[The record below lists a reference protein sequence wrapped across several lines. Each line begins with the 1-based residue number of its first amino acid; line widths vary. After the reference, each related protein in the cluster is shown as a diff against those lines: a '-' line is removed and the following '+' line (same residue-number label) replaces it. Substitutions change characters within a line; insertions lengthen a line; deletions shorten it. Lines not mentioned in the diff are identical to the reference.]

1 MLFQPRKFKFKNK
14 YKDRRFRVSRVNK
27 LVYGLCGV
35 RIKKHLW
42 FTAKKASRLLLFL
55 KRSSKRV
62 DITNRFVW
70 FNISPHF
77 PASKKI
83 KGARMGK
90 GTGKLT
96 CWFTLIKSGSTII
109 EFKNIRHG
117 RAYYY
122 MRLFSFKM
130 SCDTVF
136 LWSSNLILQTGRKSS
151 WQTKISPVYF
161 Q

>member
-14 YKDRRFRVSRVNK
+14 YKDRRFRVARVNR
-27 LVYGLCGV
+27 LIYGLCGV
-35 RIKKHLW
+35 RITKHLW

-96 CWFTLIKSGSTII
+96 CWFTLLKSGATII
-109 EFKNIRHG
+109 EFKNIRYG
-117 RAYYY
+117 RAFYY
-122 MRLFSFKM
+122 MRQFSFKM
-130 SCDTVF
+130 SCDTIF
-136 LWSSNLILQTGRKSS
+136 LWSSRWFMQTGRKSG